1 MPLKKNILTSLVNN
15 APPKSTPSLSARGH
29 TRRDPDQTLNNRIN
43 TMKNAWMVRS
53 GGGDYIEMFES
64 GLVAIGFGTPQ
75 DLSGNDREGIREAYK
90 ARNPEINGPRANGD
104 VGMLHRFANEIK
116 KGDGVLTYDPSTRKY
131 MVGEIASD
139 YYYEASD
146 DELPHRR
153 KVTWQDKQVAR
164 DDLKLATRNSLGST
178 LTLFRLTDEIL
189 MDVQAAL
196 EGKPANE
203 SDEIQSED
211 EVSEESKRSLQENA
225 RERVKDKIVRL
236 DDQEMEE
243 LLAGLL
249 RAMGFKATV
258 SPVGP
263 DRGVDVIASPD
274 GLGLQEP
281 RIKAEVKHRKNTSIG
296 SQEVR
301 SFISVLRQGDRG
313 IYLSTGGFKR
323 EARYEAER
331 SNIPL
336 TLLDLD
342 GFARLIETHYDS
354 FDTEARTLLP
364 LIKVLWPAG

>member
-1 MPLKKNILTSLVNN
+1 
-15 APPKSTPSLSARGH
+15 
-29 TRRDPDQTLNNRIN
+29 
-43 TMKNAWMVRS
+43 MKNAWMVRA
-53 GGGDYIEMFES
+53 GGGDYIELFET
-64 GLVAIGFGTPQ
+64 GIVAIGFETPS
-75 DLSGNDREGIREAYK
+75 DLTGCGREEIRKVFTEHNPNISGRA
-90 ARNPEINGPRANGD
+90 ANGN
-104 VGMLHRFANEIK
+104 VGMLHRFANEVE

-131 MVGEIASD
+131 MVGEITSD
-139 YYYEASD
+139 YYYDASAK
-146 DELPHRR
+146 ELAHRR
-153 KVTWQDKQVAR
+153 KVQWKDDLVSR
-164 DDLKLATRNSLGST
+164 DDLKLSTRNSLGST
-178 LTLFRLTDEIL
+178 LTLFLLTKEIWSQ
-189 MDVQAAL
+189 VQAAL
-196 EGKPANE
+196 EGQPTAE
-203 SDEIQSED
+203 IDEPQSE
-211 EVSEESKRSLQENA
+211 EEASEESKRSLQENA
-225 RERVKDKIVRL
+225 RERVKDKIVKL

-281 RIKAEVKHRKNTSIG
+281 RIKAEVKHRKTTPIG

-301 SFISVLRQGDRG
+301 SFIGVLRQGDRG
-313 IYLSTGGFKR
+313 IYLSTGGFTR

-342 GFARLIETHYDS
+342 GLARLIETHYDS

-364 LIKVLWPAG
+364 LIKVLWPAD